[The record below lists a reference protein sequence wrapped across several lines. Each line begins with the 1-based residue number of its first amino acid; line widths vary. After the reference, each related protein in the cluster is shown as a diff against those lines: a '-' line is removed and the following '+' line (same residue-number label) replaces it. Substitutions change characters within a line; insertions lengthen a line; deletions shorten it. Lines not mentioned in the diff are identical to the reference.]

1 MTQGADQ
8 HAVNRMDFVERESGD
23 GIAEQYLATYEF
35 AEIAFGQIKALKQPA
50 HPRNY
55 EVWYHYA
62 TGYHPAVN
70 QLINQLLKTNGS
82 LTQSD
87 IDAIYDRFFS
97 PIRQTTEID
106 NATSRFITQID
117 AVMSMLGHAADSSN
131 AHATNLSGMNER
143 LGKNIGPDGI
153 RSIIETLISTARDM
167 ETSNRTLEQRL
178 KSAKLE
184 IQELH
189 HHLEAVRT
197 ESLTDPL
204 TTLANRKHFDASVA
218 ALVAEANQM
227 GEPLSLVLADID
239 HFKAFNDTFGHL
251 IGDQVLRL
259 VALALKDNVKG
270 RDIAARY
277 GGEEF
282 AVILPETSLRQA
294 TTVGEHIRRA
304 VMGKELMKRST
315 GENLGRITVSVGV
328 ASLHR
333 GESVAGLIERADNC
347 LYAAKRNG
355 RNRVICEVDPEIS
368 AAAKNHV
375 A

>member
-1 MTQGADQ
+1 MTKGVEHLAAPPGASL
-8 HAVNRMDFVERESGD
+8 AREFSHEN
-23 GIAEQYLATYEF
+23 ASQYVATYEF
-35 AEIAFGQIKALKQPA
+35 AEIALGQIKSLKQPA

-70 QLINQLLKTNGS
+70 QLVNQLLKTNGT
-82 LTQSD
+82 LTQGD

-97 PIRQTTEID
+97 PVRQATEID
-106 NATSRFITQID
+106 NATSRFINQID
-117 AVMSMLGHAADSSN
+117 AVMSMLGKAADSSVV
-131 AHATNLSGMNER
+131 HATNLAGMNKR
-143 LGKNIGPDGI
+143 LTDTLGPDGI
-153 RSIIETLISTARDM
+153 RKVIEALINTAREM
-167 ETSNRTLEQRL
+167 ETSNRALEGRL
-178 KSAKLE
+178 KSAKEE
-184 IQELH
+184 IQDLH
-189 HHLEAVRT
+189 SHLEAVRT
-197 ESLTDPL
+197 ENLTDPL
-204 TTLANRKHFDASVA
+204 TTLANRKHFDASVG
-218 ALVAEANQM
+218 ALVGEANQKS
-227 GEPLSLVLADID
+227 EPLSLLLCDID
-239 HFKAFNDTFGHL
+239 HFKSFNDTFGHL

-333 GESVAGLIERADNC
+333 GENVAALIERADNC

-368 AAAKNHV
+368 PLSHGHV

>member
-1 MTQGADQ
+1 MTQGAEKQ
-8 HAVNRMDFVERESGD
+8 KVLRTEFAGHEPGEIF
-23 GIAEQYLATYEF
+23 AEQFMSTYEF
-35 AEIAFGQIKALKQPA
+35 AEIALGQIKALKQPA

-70 QLINQLLKTNGS
+70 QLINQLLKTNGT
-82 LTQSD
+82 LTQGD
-87 IDAIYDRFFS
+87 IDAIYERFFS
-97 PIRQTTEID
+97 PVRQTTEID
-106 NATSRFITQID
+106 NATSRFIDQID
-117 AVMSMLGHAADSSN
+117 AVMGLLGQAADSSN
-131 AHATNLSGMNER
+131 AHAINLAGMNKR
-143 LGKNIGPDGI
+143 LGTPIGPDAV
-153 RSIIETLISTARDM
+153 RNIIDNLIHTARDM
-167 ETSNRTLEQRL
+167 ESSNRTLEQRL
-178 KSAKLE
+178 KSAKQE

-189 HHLEAVRT
+189 THLEAVRT

-218 ALVAEANQM
+218 ALVAEANQKS
-227 GEPLSLVLADID
+227 EPLSLVLADID
-239 HFKAFNDTFGHL
+239 HFKNFNDTFGHL

-355 RNRVICEVDPEIS
+355 RNRVICEVDPEIAS
-368 AAAKNHV
+368 TAKNHV

>member
-1 MTQGADQ
+1 MTQGAEKQKILRTDF
-8 HAVNRMDFVERESGD
+8 AGLAPGETFVEQFMS
-23 GIAEQYLATYEF
+23 TYEF
-35 AEIAFGQIKALKQPA
+35 AEIALGQIKALKQPA

-70 QLINQLLKTNGS
+70 QLINQLLKTNGT
-82 LTQSD
+82 LTQGD
-87 IDAIYDRFFS
+87 IDAIYERFFS
-97 PIRQTTEID
+97 PVRQTTEID
-106 NATSRFITQID
+106 NATSRFIDQID
-117 AVMSMLGHAADSSN
+117 AVMGLLGHAADSSN
-131 AHATNLSGMNER
+131 AHAVNLAGMNKR
-143 LGKNIGPDGI
+143 LGTPIGPEAV
-153 RSIIETLISTARDM
+153 RNIIDNLIHTARDM
-167 ETSNRTLEQRL
+167 ESSNRTLEQRL
-178 KSAKLE
+178 KNAKQE

-189 HHLEAVRT
+189 THLEAVRT

-218 ALVAEANQM
+218 VLVNEANQKS
-227 GEPLSLVLADID
+227 EPLSLVLADID
-239 HFKAFNDTFGHL
+239 HFKNFNDTFGHL

-355 RNRVICEVDPEIS
+355 RNRVICEVDPEITS
-368 AAAKNHV
+368 TAKNNV